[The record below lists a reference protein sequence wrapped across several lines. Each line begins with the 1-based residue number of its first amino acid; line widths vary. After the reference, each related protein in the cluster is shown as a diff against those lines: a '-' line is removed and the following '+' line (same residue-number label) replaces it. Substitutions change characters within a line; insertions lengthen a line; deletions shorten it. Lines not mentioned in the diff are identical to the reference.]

1 MKNSRTEVFNHLA
14 TVLILFPH
22 LFRLFACLDGLVFEK
37 PVMNLV
43 PLDRISSIRSFFY
56 LDLVCALA
64 KMGSKWKWGEK
75 MNGLSLHCSFAPPTH
90 PTVWFYM

>member
-1 MKNSRTEVFNHLA
+1 
-14 TVLILFPH
+14 
-22 LFRLFACLDGLVFEK
+22 
-37 PVMNLV
+37 MNLV